1 LDRSELEGMIA
12 AHFET
17 DSMPLMVA
25 LLRLEGRQA
34 LEVERGFVV
43 PDGWR
48 ERAVQRRANTD

>member
-1 LDRSELEGMIA
+1 MID

-25 LLRLEGRQA
+25 LLRIEGQQA
-34 LEVERGFVV
+34 LEVERGFIV

-48 ERAVQRRANTD
+48 ERAGERRTNTA

>member
-1 LDRSELEGMIA
+1 MIA